1 MKAYSA
7 KAVSAVLAGVMVLS
21 GAGAAFADNTGNNA
35 ANNATSPPAVQNN
48 APASSVFSDVKP
60 GFWAEKHIYKLAA
73 QGIIVGNN
81 GLFRPGDPVTQQE
94 AVLMALRFS
103 KQAGNAET
111 GSQGLLPAGIE
122 VSNYYKSYVSHAFQ
136 LGLLDKTT
144 EAAAGENNKTSW
156 GERKASREWIAELL
170 IRSLGKNS
178 EAEAVAN
185 TSTGFADDAKVSAN
199 KRGYIN
205 LAVTL
210 GLATGLDGN
219 RFDPQGAVTRAQLAT
234 FFSRAEAQSGV
245 VYDNTVQGYI
255 SDLKNDKL
263 SVYDNGN
270 TTSYS
275 LNANT
280 VYFTSASENRI
291 TWNDIQPYT
300 KVTVIGAT
308 YNAAYVEVTNPT
320 QMTESLSGN
329 FAMIAPGNKL
339 WLKSSTGFTEYY
351 YDDTTSFVDASGNKI
366 EPSSLVADSVV
377 TLVRETYSGSRKVVK
392 VQVTSGVINKT
403 TTGTIQSVNL
413 NDKSITFKNAAGVP
427 ETFKWQD
434 GISLFSSQN
443 NVLQPADLKP
453 GAAVKYTIQDNILRS
468 LEVTEGVERTV
479 QGMLTEF
486 SGSTIVYKKKDGS
499 RDVKL
504 LVSKPKIIIPG
515 ITNPTLDDLVAD
527 DTGGDNI
534 QLTLG
539 NDDQVTKVEVLSRQ
553 IDQFT
558 GAVIVDYSDKAQL
571 LTIKDASGK
580 AHAIQL
586 DDKTKLAF
594 DGIAP
599 NLKTVGPRLVEGRK
613 VNVKALGL
621 RGLSVELLTKY
632 VGTLTAVNGSAR
644 TMTIRVGDGQTL
656 TLPYPNS
663 VEQFGNSSAA
673 ITDVPVGSEVTA
685 ALGTNQDVIS
695 VLKVKSVLQLQ
706 TSMVNSGTNRIA
718 IMVNGGNSEINT
730 TNLPLS
736 DENGGTAKLTDM
748 KAGDYVNVTFD
759 GSTPLA
765 IQTVKLTTGPV
776 VSVDAT
782 AGTFTVKDYAGTAQ
796 TFNTSGGVKIT
807 RDGTTNTSLN
817 NLTTA
822 DRVEARKDADG
833 SIVVRVLTQAT
844 RTFSRYESATNE
856 IVTKR
861 DNLND
866 NNYRVSLTPNTY
878 IHQGDTTISVQSFK
892 ENDKIVVYFNNNV
905 VVEIVKQ

>member
-7 KAVSAVLAGVMVLS
+7 KAVSAVLAGAMVLS

-339 WLKSSTGFTEYY
+339 FLKTATGFPEYY
-351 YDDTTSFVDASGNKI
+351 YDDTTTFVDASGNKI
-366 EPSSLVADSVV
+366 DPSALVADSVV
-377 TLVRETYSGSRKVVK
+377 TLVLETYSGSHKIVK
-392 VQVTSGVINKT
+392 VQVTSGVVNKT
-403 TTGTIQSVNL
+403 ATGTIQSVNL
-413 NDKSITFKNAAGVP
+413 NDKSITFKNSGGLT

-434 GISLFSSQN
+434 GNSLFSSQN
-443 NVLQPADLKP
+443 NVLQPSDLKP
-453 GAAVKYTIQDNILRS
+453 GAAVKYIIQNNTIRS
-468 LEVTEGVERTV
+468 VEVTEGSERTV
-479 QGMLTEF
+479 QGMLTEL
-486 SGSTIVYKKKDGS
+486 SSSTVIYKKKDGS
-499 RDVKL
+499 REVKL
-504 LVSKPKIIIPG
+504 LGTKPAIVIPG
-515 ITNPTLDDLVAD
+515 IANPTVDDLVAD
-527 DTGGDNI
+527 STGGDNI
-534 QLTLG
+534 QLTLSS
-539 NDDQVTKVEVLSRQ
+539 DDQVTKIEVLSRQ

-558 GAVIVDYSDKAQL
+558 AAVVVDYSDKAQL
-571 LTIKDASGK
+571 LTIKDAAGK
-580 AHAIQL
+580 PHAIQL
-586 DDKTKLAF
+586 DANTKLAF
-594 DGIAP
+594 NGVTPD
-599 NLKTVGPRLVEGRK
+599 LKLIGPMLTEGRK
-613 VNVKALGL
+613 VNVKAIGL

-632 VGTLTAVNGSAR
+632 VGTLTAVNASSR
-644 TMTIRVGDGQTL
+644 TMTIKMGDQSII
-656 TLPYPNS
+656 LPYPSS
-663 VEQFGNSSAA
+663 VEQFGNSNAA
-673 ITDVPVGSEVTA
+673 ITDVPIGTQVTA
-685 ALGTNQDVIS
+685 ALGNSQDTIS

-706 TSMVNSGTNRIA
+706 TATVNSGTNRITVK
-718 IMVNGGNSEINT
+718 IGNGTTEINT
-730 TNLPLS
+730 ANLPLT
-736 DENGGTAKLTDM
+736 DETGLAAKLTDM
-748 KAGDYVNVTFD
+748 KAGDYVNVSFE

-807 RDGTTNTSLN
+807 RDGTTNTSLS

-866 NNYRVSLTPNTY
+866 NNYRVSLTPSTY